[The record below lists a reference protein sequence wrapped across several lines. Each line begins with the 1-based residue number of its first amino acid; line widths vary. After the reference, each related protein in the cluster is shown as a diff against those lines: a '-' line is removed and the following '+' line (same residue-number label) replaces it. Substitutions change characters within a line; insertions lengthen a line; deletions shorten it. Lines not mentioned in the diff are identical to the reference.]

1 MRTRSQTRNR
11 PQQQVPPNI
20 EPFNLEEP
28 IENQAPPVVT
38 MADQRTMAQLLQ
50 APTEG
55 YEDAIVVPAITAD
68 NFELKHGLL
77 TLVQN
82 KPFCGLDK
90 EDPHAH
96 IRYFNKIT
104 STLKFPNVPNTSIK
118 LMLFPFSL
126 EGAAR
131 IWLKKE
137 PPRSIL
143 TWDDLVSKF
152 INQFFPPSKTTN
164 LRNEITNFRQ
174 RFDESFSEAWDRFK
188 DLLRACPH
196 HGFSELHQLD
206 TFYNA
211 LNSNDQDSL
220 NSAAGAIVSKVS
232 TSSSTPGVSPD
243 VAELKDMVRALLLDK
258 KNQSQAP
265 ATVKAVE
272 ESCVT
277 CGGAHSYRNC
287 PATDG
292 NVYHDNIQEY
302 VLQAAAVN
310 YNQGNTGYRPPMVA
324 NQIRPPAPAPQTQG
338 VSKDDFQN
346 YIKAN
351 DAVMKNMQDQ
361 NKNMQ
366 NQMTNLT
373 DMLTNIMNSNFASTS
388 GSGSLPSNTVA
399 NPRCDMKAI
408 TTRSGVS
415 NDGPQVPPP
424 PSSLP
429 KVVEHEPEVKKDT
442 VQPSTENI
450 QPLEVQTQNDEPI
463 FTPKTKLTIPYPSRI
478 NKEKLREKD
487 DLLALKFMEMFRN
500 LHFELSFADALLQ
513 LPKFIPMFRKLLNN
527 KYKIIDLIKTPL
539 LALADLGVSI
549 NLMPLS
555 VWEKLNLPDLTKT
568 RMILELA
575 DRTISTPT
583 GIAED
588 VFVKV
593 GTFLFPADFVVVD
606 YISDPRVPLILGR
619 PFLRTARA
627 LIDVH
632 VLRFSNISKS
642 GNRTPT
648 LEPILSTSPTSLTH
662 FEGDLLTLERLLNSD
677 LTSTLSPEEQK
688 IEELKT
694 VKPSSDELPDLE
706 LKDLPPHLEYAF
718 LEGTDKLPVIIAK
731 DLKDEDKTALLKV
744 LRSHKRAIAWKMSDI
759 KGIDPKFCT
768 HKILMEDNVKPTVQH
783 QRRVNPKIHEVIK
796 KEVIKLLEAGLIYP
810 ISDSPWVSPVHCVP
824 KKGGITVIENDDNEL
839 IPTRL
844 ITGWRVCIDY
854 RKLNDATR
862 KDHFPLPFMDQM
874 LERLAGNEYYC
885 FLDGFSGY
893 FQIPIDP
900 KDQEK
905 TTFTCPYGTFA
916 YRRMPFGLCNA
927 PGTFQRCMMAIFHDM
942 IEETMEVF
950 MDDFSEKC
958 HFMVKEGIV
967 LGHKISKS
975 GIEVDKAKVDVI
987 AKLPHPTTVK
997 GVRSFLGHAGFYR
1010 VEAFNAL
1017 KKKLTEA
1024 PILVAPDWDLP
1035 FEIMCDAS
1043 DFAVGAVLGQ
1053 QLLAVVYDF
1062 EKFWPYLVLSKTIV
1076 YTDHSALSDKKGAE
1090 NLAADHLSRLEK
1102 PYQSELEKK
1111 EITET
1116 FPLETLGIVTF
1127 RSDDSTPWFADFA
1140 NYYAGNF
1147 VVKGMSSQQKKKFF
1161 KDVKH
1166 YFWDDPYLFKVCVNQ
1181 VIRRCVFGQEAHD
1194 ILMACHNRPTE
1205 GHLGANYTSKKV
1217 FDIGFY
1223 WPSIY
1228 RDAHDLV
1235 TRCDACQRQ
1244 GKISQRDEMLQNAI
1258 QVCEIFDVWGID
1270 FMGTFPSSRGNKY
1283 ILMAVDYWSKWV
1295 KAKALPTNDARVVC
1309 KFLKSLFARFGTP
1322 RAIISDRG
1330 ENHALWSDKLDDSL
1344 WAFRTAFNTPI
1355 GCTPYKLVYGKAC
1368 HLPIELEHKAY

>member
-1 MRTRSQTRNR
+1 MPRDCLAI
-11 PQQQVPPNI
+11 I
-20 EPFNLEEP
+20 ESKSK
-28 IENQAPPVVT
+28 VHYS
-38 MADQRTMAQLLQ
+38 R
-50 APTEG
+50 
-55 YEDAIVVPAITAD
+55 
-68 NFELKHGLL
+68 
-77 TLVQN
+77 
-82 KPFCGLDK
+82 DK
-90 EDPHAH
+90 
-96 IRYFNKIT
+96 
-104 STLKFPNVPNTSIK
+104 
-118 LMLFPFSL
+118 
-126 EGAAR
+126 
-131 IWLKKE
+131 
-137 PPRSIL
+137 
-143 TWDDLVSKF
+143 
-152 INQFFPPSKTTN
+152 
-164 LRNEITNFRQ
+164 
-174 RFDESFSEAWDRFK
+174 
-188 DLLRACPH
+188 
-196 HGFSELHQLD
+196 
-206 TFYNA
+206 
-211 LNSNDQDSL
+211 
-220 NSAAGAIVSKVS
+220 AIVSKVS
-232 TSSSTPGVSPD
+232 TSYSTLGVSPD
-243 VAELKDMVRALLLDK
+243 VVELKDLVRALLLDK

-287 PATDG
+287 PFTDD
-292 NVYHDNIQEY
+292 NVYRDNIQEY
-302 VLQAAAVN
+302 VSQAAAVN
-310 YNQGNTGYRPPMVA
+310 NNQGNTGYRPPMVA
-324 NQIRPPAPAPQTQG
+324 NQIRPP
-338 VSKDDFQN
+338 
-346 YIKAN
+346 
-351 DAVMKNMQDQ
+351 
-361 NKNMQ
+361 
-366 NQMTNLT
+366 
-373 DMLTNIMNSNFASTS
+373 
-388 GSGSLPSNTVA
+388 
-399 NPRCDMKAI
+399 
-408 TTRSGVS
+408 
-415 NDGPQVPPP
+415 VPPP

-429 KVVEHEPEVKKDT
+429 KVVEHEPEVTKDT

-450 QPLEVQTQNDEPI
+450 QPPEVQTQNDEPVVA
-463 FTPKTKLTIPYPSRI
+463 PKTKPTIPYPSRI

-500 LHFELSFADALLQ
+500 LHFELSFADALLHM
-513 LPKFIPMFRKLLNN
+513 PKFAPMFRKLLNN
-527 KYKIIDLIKTPL
+527 KDKIIDLIKTPVNENCSAVIL
-539 LALADLGVSI
+539 KKFPEKLGDPGRFLIPCDFPEMDECLALADLGASI

-606 YISDPRVPLILGR
+606 YIADPRVPLILGR

-632 VLRFSNISKS
+632 GEQMTLRHDDQSITFKVGDTKTFSYNTIESV
-642 GNRTPT
+642 NRVDVIDVACEDESIPPGIDDADFDPK
-648 LEPILSTSPTSLTH
+648 E
-662 FEGDLLTLERLLNSD
+662 DLLTLERLLNSD
-677 LTSTLSPEEQK
+677 PTSTLPPEEQK
-688 IEELKT
+688 FEELKT
-694 VKPSSDELPDLE
+694 VEPSSDELPELE

-796 KEVIKLLEAGLIYP
+796 KEVIKLLEAGLIYH
-810 ISDSPWVSPVHCVP
+810 IFYSPW
-824 KKGGITVIENDDNEL
+824 
-839 IPTRL
+839 
-844 ITGWRVCIDY
+844 
-854 RKLNDATR
+854 LNDATR

-950 MDDFSEKC
+950 MDDFSVFGDSFSSCLSHLDKMLKRCEDTNLVLNWEKC

-967 LGHKISKS
+967 LGHKISKY

-1010 VEAFNAL
+1010 RFIQDFSKISRPMTHLLEKETPFVFSKECVEAFNAL
-1017 KKKLTEA
+1017 NKKLTKA

-1035 FEIMCDAS
+1035 LRLCVMAS
-1043 DFAVGAVLGQ
+1043 DFGG
-1053 QLLAVVYDF
+1053 
-1062 EKFWPYLVLSKTIV
+1062 
-1076 YTDHSALSDKKGAE
+1076 
-1090 NLAADHLSRLEK
+1090 RLEN
-1102 PYQSELEKK
+1102 PYQSEIEKK
-1111 EITET
+1111 EITKT
-1116 FPLETLGIVTF
+1116 FPLVTLGMVTF
-1127 RSDDSTPWFADFA
+1127 RSNNSTPWFADFA
-1140 NYYAGNF
+1140 NYHAGNF
-1147 VVKGMSSQQKKKFF
+1147 VVKRMSSQQKKKIF

-1166 YFWDDPYLFKVCVNQ
+1166 YFWDDPYLFKICADQ
-1181 VIRRCVFGQEAHD
+1181 VIRWCIFGQEAHD
-1194 ILMACHNRPTE
+1194 ILMACHNGPTG
-1205 GHLGANYTSKKV
+1205 GHHGANYTAKKV
-1217 FDIGFY
+1217 FDSGFY
-1223 WPSIY
+1223 WPTIY
-1228 RDAHDLV
+1228 RDTHDLV

-1244 GKISQRDEMLQNAI
+1244 GKISQRDEMPQNTI
-1258 QVCEIFDVWGID
+1258 QVYEIFDD
-1270 FMGTFPSSRGNKY
+1270 E
-1283 ILMAVDYWSKWV
+1283 
-1295 KAKALPTNDARVVC
+1295 AKALPTNDARVVC

-1330 ENHALWSDKLDDSL
+1330 THFCNDQFAKVMLKYGVTYRLSTAYHPQISGQVEVLNYGLKRILKRTIGENRASWSDKLDDAL
-1344 WAFRTAFNTPI
+1344 WAFHTAFKTKGNPSE
-1355 GCTPYKLVYGKAC
+1355 CTPLQV
-1368 HLPIELEHKAY
+1368 